1 MPVLEATDRLTPKS
15 ALRHRPL
22 QSESGSER
30 AAGSTGAAEPVVQ
43 RASRPRPTLADV
55 ASEEIAEWRRVEGEG
70 ERRTG
75 SRRSLR
81 GPGRTTGG
89 SRGASTAAAATTTA
103 APGGQRGPVASS
115 APVREGK
122 TTAGRQPQMRRWFRA
137 HPLLYLGLGMLCMLL
152 LWCVLLPL
160 VSWGQTT
167 LDDLRYGRPR
177 TFQIDAFVGHN
188 EAAGIPSH
196 FIALNL
202 NGHIE
207 IIELPGGDPAH
218 ARIYGGP
225 QLYDP
230 DADLVPVTLSFAD
243 VNGDRRPD
251 MLVHFQST
259 RLVFINDGNA
269 FRPLRPDERPA
280 VLQYLERHP
289 NL

>member
-30 AAGSTGAAEPVVQ
+30 AAGSVESVEPVAQ

-55 ASEEIAEWRRVEGEG
+55 ASEEIAEWRRVEIKGEG
-70 ERRTG
+70 QTG
-75 SRRSLR
+75 LKRPL
-81 GPGRTTGG
+81 
-89 SRGASTAAAATTTA
+89 RGASRTTSGSRATLTADRPTTGT
-103 APGGQRGPVASS
+103 PGGQRGQTAGA
-115 APVREGK
+115 APAREGK
-122 TTAGRQPQMRRWFRA
+122 TAGGRPPQTRRWFQA

-152 LWCVLLPL
+152 LWCLLLPL
-160 VSWGQTT
+160 ISWGQTT

-218 ARIYGGP
+218 ARIYSGP

-230 DADLVPVTLSFAD
+230 DASLVPVTLSFAD
-243 VNGDRRPD
+243 VNGDHKPD
-251 MLVHFQST
+251 MLVHFQGT
-259 RLVFINDGNA
+259 RLVFINDGSA